1 MLADP
6 AHSRIVLI
14 NPSRGFKAVRRE
26 ALTLLPFA
34 YDVFNVITHIIGE
47 HDPRHVPEELAKVSS
62 VLGGQALSLWNDLDL
77 VSNVDVRIST
87 ILFGGAWLEEDVLIA
102 ALEGLKRGF
111 DIRLLADL
119 SIERRPED
127 RSLVFSRL
135 ALHGVPVTTVRQTLL
150 EWSSSLGE
158 EGPSQKVREMLS

>member
-6 AHSRIVLI
+6 THSQIVLI
-14 NPSRGFKAVRRE
+14 NPSRGFEAARRE

-47 HDPRHVPEELAKVSS
+47 HDPQHVSEELAQVSS
-62 VLGGQALSLWNDLDL
+62 VLEGQALSLWNDQRF
-77 VSNVDVRIST
+77 VPNVDARIST
-87 ILFGGAWLEEDVLIA
+87 VLLGGAWLEEDVLIA
-102 ALEGLKRGF
+102 ALEGLKLGF

-127 RSLVFSRL
+127 RALVFSRL

-150 EWSSSLGE
+150 EWASCLGE
-158 EGPSQKVREMLS
+158 EGPTQKVREVLS